1 MSYLSPSTSHP
12 LNTRH
17 SFICTWPA
25 SVVPIC
31 GPFITHP
38 FVTAAAGHTRHDD
51 DGGGGGGGDSL
62 GSIVARDGLNGGP
75 AAMA

>member
-12 LNTRH
+12 LNARH

-31 GPFITHP
+31 GHFITHS
-38 FVTAAAGHTRHDD
+38 FITAAAGHTRH
-51 DGGGGGGGDSL
+51 GGGGGGSSSDSL
-62 GSIVARDGLNGGP
+62 GYIVGRDGLNGGP